1 MLVPEIAR
9 MKVRAVHDLEL
20 KKFALER
27 PRTIALLERA
37 RAHMSNGV
45 PMAWMAI
52 DNEVPVYVERGE
64 GAGFT
69 DVDGHRYLDVNVADM
84 SMFCGYGHPEIV
96 EAVAR
101 RAREGT
107 QFLLPTREAVE
118 VAEELAGRYPV
129 PFWQFTLS
137 ASQANVEAIRVAR
150 AATGREVALLF
161 DGHYHGHFDE
171 GLIDLQDGQLVPAQR
186 GLAKAT
192 PGKVRI
198 AQFNDVEG
206 LRRALAPRDV
216 AIVLTEPALTN
227 NLHLLMPQ
235 PGWHEALRAL
245 TRETGTVLAIDETHT
260 HVVGHGGA
268 TRWFGLQPDI
278 VTIGKSIAG
287 GVPLG
292 AYGMIVPLASEIDAR
307 REPFAA
313 TGGTLFGNPL
323 SMAAALAALT
333 KVLTPAAY
341 DHTAALG
348 ARLADGIETA
358 IRDAGL
364 PWTAQRFGPRSGHW
378 YGPEPKTGQEALE
391 LRDRLLT
398 WTQRLWMANRG
409 VWEGCPARGRRWPC
423 PRARRTW
430 SAISML
436 TRRSCARWRAET
448 ASSAYLDL
456 DWQISQ
462 KRNLACTV
470 VMVEDVA
477 SAGKARPGW
486 KYPPVSRSSNS
497 LRGSYPTTRSHSL
510 PRRRSRPEG
519 LASSSVFS
527 SRCDGTSWR

>member
-1 MLVPEIAR
+1 MPAPGTNPA
-9 MKVRAVHDLEL
+9 KVREVHDLEL
-20 KKFALER
+20 KRFVAAR
-27 PRTIALLERA
+27 PRTMALLERA
-37 RAHMSNGV
+37 RAHMPNGV
-45 PMAWMAI
+45 PMAWMAM
-52 DNEVPVYVERGE
+52 DNELPVYVEQGE

-69 DVDGHRYLDVNVADM
+69 DIDGHRYLDANVADM

-118 VAEELAGRYPV
+118 VAEELAGRYAV

-216 AIVLTEPALTN
+216 ALVLTEPALTN
-227 NLHLLMPQ
+227 NLHLLLPR
-235 PGWHEALRAL
+235 PGWHEALRTL
-245 TRETGTVLAIDETHT
+245 TRDSGTVLAIDETHT
-260 HVVGHGGA
+260 HVIGHGGA
-268 TRWFGLQPDI
+268 TRRFGLDPDI

-292 AYGMIVPLASEIDAR
+292 AYGMIGALASEIDAR

-323 SMAAALAALT
+323 SMAAALTALT

-348 ARLADGIETA
+348 ARLAGGIEAA

-378 YGPEPKTGQEALE
+378 YGPEPKTGQEALA
-391 LRDRLLT
+391 LRDRPLT
-398 WTQRLWMANRG
+398 MTQRLWMANRG
-409 VWEGCPARGRRWPC
+409 VWEALPGAGPTMAVPATEADVDR
-423 PRARRTW
+423 
-430 SAISML
+430 
-436 TRRSCARWRAET
+436 
-448 ASSAYLDL
+448 YLDAYASFL
-456 DWQISQ
+456 
-462 KRNLACTV
+462 RA
-470 VMVEDVA
+470 VA
-477 SAGKARPGW
+477 GP
-486 KYPPVSRSSNS
+486 
-497 LRGSYPTTRSHSL
+497 
-510 PRRRSRPEG
+510 
-519 LASSSVFS
+519 
-527 SRCDGTSWR
+527 

>member
-1 MLVPEIAR
+1 MPALGVDPS
-9 MKVRAVHDLEL
+9 KVKQVHDQEL
-20 KKFALER
+20 KRFVEA
-27 PRTIALLERA
+27 RTRTMGLLERA
-37 RAHMSNGV
+37 RAHMPNGV
-45 PMAWMAI
+45 PMAWMAT
-52 DNEVPVYVERGE
+52 DNDVPVYIDVGE

-84 SMFCGYGHPEIV
+84 SMFCGYANPEIV

-101 RAREGT
+101 RVREGT

-150 AATGREVALLF
+150 AATGREVVLLF

-216 AIVLTEPALTN
+216 AMVLTEPALTN
-227 NLHLLMPQ
+227 NLHLLLPQ
-235 PGWHEALRAL
+235 PGWHGALRAL

-268 TRWFGLQPDI
+268 TRKLGLEPDI

-292 AYGMIVPLASEIDAR
+292 AYGMIEPLASEIDVR
-307 REPFAA
+307 RERVAA

-323 SMAAALAALT
+323 SMAAASAALT
-333 KVLTPAAY
+333 KVLIPASY
-341 DHTAALG
+341 GHTSALG
-348 ARLADGIETA
+348 ARLATGIEA
-358 IRDAGL
+358 ALRAAGL

-378 YGPEPKTGQEALE
+378 YGPEPKTGLEALA
-391 LRDRLLT
+391 LRDRRLT
-398 WTQRLWMANRG
+398 KTQRLWMANRG
-409 VWEGCPARGRRWPC
+409 VWEALPGAGPTLAVPVIEADVDR
-423 PRARRTW
+423 
-430 SAISML
+430 
-436 TRRSCARWRAET
+436 
-448 ASSAYLDL
+448 YLDAYASFL
-456 DWQISQ
+456 
-462 KRNLACTV
+462 RA
-470 VMVEDVA
+470 VA
-477 SAGKARPGW
+477 
-486 KYPPVSRSSNS
+486 
-497 LRGSYPTTRSHSL
+497 T
-510 PRRRSRPEG
+510 
-519 LASSSVFS
+519 
-527 SRCDGTSWR
+527 

>member
-1 MLVPEIAR
+1 MPYNDVHSIEDLSMPAPGVDPA
-9 MKVRAVHDLEL
+9 KVRKVHDQEL
-20 KKFALER
+20 KRFVDAR
-27 PRTIALLERA
+27 PRSIALLERA
-37 RAHMSNGV
+37 RAHMPNGV
-45 PMAWMAI
+45 PMAWMAT
-52 DNEVPVYVERGE
+52 DNEVPVYIDRGE

-84 SMFCGYGHPEIV
+84 SMFCGYAHPEIV
-96 EAVAR
+96 EAVAP

-118 VAEELAGRYPV
+118 GAEELAGRYPG

-216 AIVLTEPALTN
+216 AIVLTEPAFTN

-245 TRETGTVLAIDETHT
+245 TRDTGTVLAIDETHT

-268 TRWFGLQPDI
+268 TRRFDLEPDI

-292 AYGMIVPLASEIDAR
+292 AYGMIEPLALEIDLK

-323 SMAAALAALT
+323 SMAAARAALT

-341 DHTAALG
+341 EHTTTLG
-348 ARLADGIETA
+348 ARLAGGIEAA
-358 IRDAGL
+358 IRGAGL

-378 YGPEPKTGQEALE
+378 YGAEPKT
-391 LRDRLLT
+391 DRKST
-398 WTQRLWMANRG
+398 RLNSSHL
-409 VWEGCPARGRRWPC
+409 V
-423 PRARRTW
+423 
-430 SAISML
+430 IS
-436 TRRSCARWRAET
+436 
-448 ASSAYLDL
+448 Y
-456 DWQISQ
+456 
-462 KRNLACTV
+462 
-470 VMVEDVA
+470 
-477 SAGKARPGW
+477 
-486 KYPPVSRSSNS
+486 
-497 LRGSYPTTRSHSL
+497 
-510 PRRRSRPEG
+510 
-519 LASSSVFS
+519 
-527 SRCDGTSWR
+527 

>member
-1 MLVPEIAR
+1 MPAPGVDPA
-9 MKVRAVHDLEL
+9 KVSHVHDHEL
-20 KKFALER
+20 KRLVEGR
-27 PRTIALLERA
+27 PRTMGLLERA
-37 RAHMSNGV
+37 RAHMPNGV
-45 PMAWMAI
+45 PMAWMAT
-52 DNEVPVYVERGE
+52 DNDVPVYIDVGE

-84 SMFCGYGHPEIV
+84 SMFCGYANPAIV

-101 RAREGT
+101 RVREGT

-150 AATGREVALLF
+150 AATGREVVLLF

-198 AQFNDVEG
+198 AQFNDLQG
-206 LRRALAPRDV
+206 LRRALAQRDV
-216 AIVLTEPALTN
+216 AVLLTEPALTN

-235 PGWHEALRAL
+235 PGWHQALRAL

-260 HVVGHGGA
+260 HVVDHGGA
-268 TRWFGLQPDI
+268 TRLFGLEPDV

-292 AYGMIVPLASEIDAR
+292 AYGMIEPLALEIDVT

-323 SMAAALAALT
+323 SMAAARTALT
-333 KVLTPAAY
+333 RVLTPAAY
-341 DHTAALG
+341 EHTSRLG
-348 ARLADGIETA
+348 AHLADGIESA
-358 IRDAGL
+358 IRAAGL

-378 YGPEPKTGQEALE
+378 YGPEPKTGLEALA
-391 LRDRLLT
+391 LRDRRLT
-398 WTQRLWMANRG
+398 RTQRIWMANRG
-409 VWEGCPARGRRWPC
+409 VWEALPGAGPTLSVPATEADVER
-423 PRARRTW
+423 
-430 SAISML
+430 
-436 TRRSCARWRAET
+436 
-448 ASSAYLDL
+448 YLDAYGAFL
-456 DWQISQ
+456 
-462 KRNLACTV
+462 RAVTV
-470 VMVEDVA
+470 
-477 SAGKARPGW
+477 
-486 KYPPVSRSSNS
+486 
-497 LRGSYPTTRSHSL
+497 
-510 PRRRSRPEG
+510 
-519 LASSSVFS
+519 
-527 SRCDGTSWR
+527 

>member
-1 MLVPEIAR
+1 MPTPGTDPA
-9 MKVRAVHDLEL
+9 KVKTVHDQEL
-20 KKFALER
+20 KRFIDAR
-27 PRTIALLERA
+27 PRTMALLERA
-37 RAHMSNGV
+37 RAHMPNGV
-45 PMAWMAI
+45 PMAWMAF
-52 DNEVPVYVERGE
+52 DQEVPPYVDRGE
-64 GAGFT
+64 GAGFA

-84 SMFCGYGHPEIV
+84 SMFCGYANPAIV
-96 EAVAR
+96 DAVAE
-101 RAREGT
+101 RARAGT
-107 QFLLPTREAVE
+107 QFLLPTAEAVE

-171 GLIDLQDGQLVPAQR
+171 GLIDLQDGQLVFAQR

-192 PGKVRI
+192 TGKVRI
-198 AQFNDVEG
+198 AQFNDVDG

-227 NLHLLMPQ
+227 NLHLLMPR
-235 PGWHEALRAL
+235 PGWHEALRAM
-245 TRETGTVLAIDETHT
+245 TRATGSVLAIDETHT

-268 TRWFGLQPDI
+268 TRQFGLEPDI

-292 AYGMIVPLASEIDAR
+292 AYGLIEPLAAEIDVR
-307 REPFAA
+307 RERVAA

-323 SMAAALAALT
+323 SMAAARAALT
-333 KVLTPAAY
+333 KVLTTAAY

-378 YGPEPKTGQEALE
+378 YGPEPKTGQQALA

-398 WTQRLWMANRG
+398 ATQRIWMANRG
-409 VWEGCPARGRRWPC
+409 VWEALPGAGPTMAVPAREADVDR
-423 PRARRTW
+423 
-430 SAISML
+430 
-436 TRRSCARWRAET
+436 
-448 ASSAYLDL
+448 YLD
-456 DWQISQ
+456 
-462 KRNLACTV
+462 AY
-470 VMVEDVA
+470 A
-477 SAGKARPGW
+477 SF
-486 KYPPVSRSSNS
+486 
-497 LRGSYPTTRSHSL
+497 LRAVGS
-510 PRRRSRPEG
+510 
-519 LASSSVFS
+519 
-527 SRCDGTSWR
+527 

>member
-1 MLVPEIAR
+1 MPALGVDPAKVAR
-9 MKVRAVHDLEL
+9 VRDQEL
-20 KKFALER
+20 KKLVDAR
-27 PRTIALLERA
+27 PRTMALIERA
-37 RAHMSNGV
+37 RAHMPNGV
-45 PMAWMAI
+45 PMAWMAT
-52 DNEVPVYVERGE
+52 DNDVPVYIDVGE

-84 SMFCGYGHPEIV
+84 SMFCGYANPAIV

-107 QFLLPTREAVE
+107 QFLLPTQEAVE

-137 ASQANVEAIRVAR
+137 ATQANVEAIRVAR

-192 PGKVRI
+192 SGKVRI

-216 AIVLTEPALTN
+216 AIVLTEPTLTN
-227 NLHLLMPQ
+227 NLHLLMPR

-268 TRWFGLQPDI
+268 TRRFGLEPDI

-292 AYGMIVPLASEIDAR
+292 ACGMIDSLAAEIDLKR
-307 REPFAA
+307 KGFAA

-323 SMAAALAALT
+323 SMAASRAALK

-341 DHTAALG
+341 EHTTALG
-348 ARLADGIETA
+348 NRLADGIDAA
-358 IRDAGL
+358 IRGARL

-378 YGPEPKTGQEALE
+378 YGPEPQTGQQALA
-391 LRDRLLT
+391 LRDSLLT
-398 WTQRLWMANRG
+398 ATQRIWMANRSI
-409 VWEGCPARGRRWPC
+409 WEALPGAGPTMAVPAGAADVDRYLEAYGSFL
-423 PRARRTW
+423 RA
-430 SAISML
+430 
-436 TRRSCARWRAET
+436 
-448 ASSAYLDL
+448 
-456 DWQISQ
+456 
-462 KRNLACTV
+462 
-470 VMVEDVA
+470 VA
-477 SAGKARPGW
+477 
-486 KYPPVSRSSNS
+486 N
-497 LRGSYPTTRSHSL
+497 
-510 PRRRSRPEG
+510 
-519 LASSSVFS
+519 
-527 SRCDGTSWR
+527 

>member
-1 MLVPEIAR
+1 MPAPGTNPA
-9 MKVRAVHDLEL
+9 KVREVHDLEL
-20 KKFALER
+20 KRFVAAR
-27 PRTIALLERA
+27 PRTMALLERA
-37 RAHMSNGV
+37 RAHMPNGV
-45 PMAWMAI
+45 PMAWMAM
-52 DNEVPVYVERGE
+52 DNELPVYVEQGE

-69 DVDGHRYLDVNVADM
+69 DIDGHRYLDANVADM

-118 VAEELAGRYPV
+118 VAEELAGRYAV

-227 NLHLLMPQ
+227 NLHLLLPR

-245 TRETGTVLAIDETHT
+245 TRDSGTVLAIDETHT
-260 HVVGHGGA
+260 HVIGHGGA
-268 TRWFGLQPDI
+268 TRRFGLEPDI

-292 AYGMIVPLASEIDAR
+292 AYGMIGALASEIDAR

-348 ARLADGIETA
+348 ARLAGGIEAA

-378 YGPEPKTGQEALE
+378 YGPEPKTGQEALA
-391 LRDRLLT
+391 LRDRPLT
-398 WTQRLWMANRG
+398 MTQRLWMANRG
-409 VWEGCPARGRRWPC
+409 VWEALPGAGPTMAVPATEADVDR
-423 PRARRTW
+423 
-430 SAISML
+430 
-436 TRRSCARWRAET
+436 
-448 ASSAYLDL
+448 YLDAYAPFL
-456 DWQISQ
+456 
-462 KRNLACTV
+462 RA
-470 VMVEDVA
+470 VA
-477 SAGKARPGW
+477 
-486 KYPPVSRSSNS
+486 
-497 LRGSYPTTRSHSL
+497 GS
-510 PRRRSRPEG
+510 
-519 LASSSVFS
+519 
-527 SRCDGTSWR
+527 

>member
-1 MLVPEIAR
+1 MPAPGIDPA
-9 MKVRAVHDLEL
+9 KVAKIHELEL
-20 KKFALER
+20 RRFVDAR
-27 PRTIALLERA
+27 PRTMALLERA
-37 RAHMSNGV
+37 RAHMPNGV
-45 PMAWMAI
+45 PMVWMAT
-52 DNEVPVYVERGE
+52 DNEVPAYIERGE

-69 DVDGHRYLDVNVADM
+69 DVDGHGYLDVNVADM

-107 QFLLPTREAVE
+107 QFLLPTQEAVE

-150 AATGREVALLF
+150 AATGREVVLLF

-171 GLIDLQDGQLVPAQR
+171 GLIDLQDGQLVPALR

-198 AQFNDVEG
+198 GQFNDVEG

-216 AIVLTEPALTN
+216 AVVLTEPALTN

-235 PGWHEALRAL
+235 PGWHRALRAV

-268 TRWFGLQPDI
+268 TRLFGLEPDV

-292 AYGMIVPLASEIDAR
+292 AYGMIEPLAAEIDVK

-323 SMAAALAALT
+323 SMAAARAALT

-341 DHTAALG
+341 EHTTTLG
-348 ARLADGIETA
+348 ARLAGGIEAA
-358 IRDAGL
+358 IRGAGL

-378 YGPEPKTGQEALE
+378 YGAEPKTGLEALA
-391 LRDRLLT
+391 LRDRPLT
-398 WTQRLWMANRG
+398 RTQRIWMANRG
-409 VWEGCPARGRRWPC
+409 VWEALPGAGPTLSVPATEADVDR
-423 PRARRTW
+423 
-430 SAISML
+430 
-436 TRRSCARWRAET
+436 
-448 ASSAYLDL
+448 YLDAYAAFL
-456 DWQISQ
+456 
-462 KRNLACTV
+462 RA
-470 VMVEDVA
+470 VA
-477 SAGKARPGW
+477 G
-486 KYPPVSRSSNS
+486 
-497 LRGSYPTTRSHSL
+497 
-510 PRRRSRPEG
+510 
-519 LASSSVFS
+519 
-527 SRCDGTSWR
+527 

>member
-1 MLVPEIAR
+1 MTAPGVDPA
-9 MKVRAVHDLEL
+9 KVREVHDREL
-20 KKFALER
+20 KRFTEAR
-27 PRTIALLERA
+27 PSTMELLERA
-37 RAHMSNGV
+37 REHMPNGV
-45 PMAWMAI
+45 PMAWMAT
-52 DNEVPVYVERGE
+52 DNEVPVYIDRGE

-84 SMFCGYGHPEIV
+84 SMFCGYANPEIV

-107 QFLLPTREAVE
+107 QFLLPTKEAVE

-150 AATGREVALLF
+150 AATGREVVLLF

-198 AQFNDVEG
+198 GQFNDVEG

-216 AIVLTEPALTN
+216 ALVLTEPALTN
-227 NLHLLMPQ
+227 NLHLLLPR

-268 TRWFGLQPDI
+268 TRKLGLEPDI

-292 AYGMIVPLASEIDAR
+292 AYGMIEPLASEIDVR
-307 REPFAA
+307 RERVAA

-323 SMAAALAALT
+323 SMAAARAALT

-341 DHTAALG
+341 DHTTALG
-348 ARLADGIETA
+348 DRLAGGIASA
-358 IRDAGL
+358 IREAGL
-364 PWTAQRFGPRSGHW
+364 SWTAQRFGPRSGHW
-378 YGPEPKTGQEALE
+378 YGPEPKTGQEALA
-391 LRDRLLT
+391 LRDRPLT
-398 WTQRLWMANRG
+398 MAQRIWMANRG
-409 VWEGCPARGRRWPC
+409 VWEALPGAGPTMAVPATMADVDR
-423 PRARRTW
+423 
-430 SAISML
+430 
-436 TRRSCARWRAET
+436 
-448 ASSAYLDL
+448 YLDAYASFL
-456 DWQISQ
+456 
-462 KRNLACTV
+462 RA
-470 VMVEDVA
+470 VA
-477 SAGKARPGW
+477 G
-486 KYPPVSRSSNS
+486 
-497 LRGSYPTTRSHSL
+497 
-510 PRRRSRPEG
+510 
-519 LASSSVFS
+519 
-527 SRCDGTSWR
+527 